1 MKNAPGQCNICRK
14 EYTSVHVEVMPG
26 IIVYV
31 CSRCLEKAKDNF
43 IWLCINCGKSYIRPK
58 QLVISN
64 VKDHELKRAYMLC
77 EGMLIIQGID
87 MCIACNPEKILEYIE
102 TQQLPMEC

>member
-1 MKNAPGQCNICRK
+1 MKNAPGKCNICKK

-26 IIVYV
+26 ITVYV

-43 IWLCINCGKSYIRPK
+43 IWLCINCGKSYVRPK
-58 QLVISN
+58 KLVISK
-64 VKDHELKRAYMLC
+64 VKDQELKKAYILC

>member
-31 CSRCLEKAKDNF
+31 CSRCL
-43 IWLCINCGKSYIRPK
+43 
-58 QLVISN
+58 
-64 VKDHELKRAYMLC
+64 ELKRAYMLC